1 MARGDGGM
9 RKKLMLE
16 APAKVNLFLAVGGR
30 RPDGYHEVLTLLQA
44 VELCDL
50 IVVELSS
57 STRIELEVEG
67 DVPRDEGNLCL
78 RAARVFQ
85 ERIGRGLGA
94 RIGLRK
100 RIPVGAGLGGGSSDA
115 AAVLLGLNLL
125 LGEPLKREEL
135 EGAAAELGSD
145 VPFFLR
151 GGTAVAEGRG
161 ERVRGLSPAEEIW
174 VLLLNPGFAL
184 STADVYREFDRLNPS
199 PLPPGILPRGLVRGL
214 EKGDLEEVGDH
225 IRNDLIEAALRLAP
239 GLGSLL
245 EKLGREGP
253 GGMSGSGPTLFLL
266 SRDEEAL
273 VRTGIKMAFPWS
285 SVARFREK
293 GVAPL

>member
-1 MARGDGGM
+1 MG
-9 RKKLMLE
+9 KKLMLE
-16 APAKVNLFLAVGGR
+16 APAKVNLFLAVGGK
-30 RPDGYHEVLTLLQA
+30 RPDGYHEVLTLIQA

-50 IVVELSS
+50 IMVELSS
-57 STRIELEVEG
+57 STKIELEVEG
-67 DVPRDEGNLCL
+67 DIPRDEGNLCL

-85 ERIGRGLGA
+85 ERIGRELGA

-125 LGEPLKREEL
+125 LGEPLEREAL

-145 VPFFLR
+145 VPFFLQ

-161 ERVRGLSPAEEIW
+161 ERVRRLPPAEEIW

-199 PLPPGILPRGLVRGL
+199 PPPPPGVLPQGLVRGL
-214 EKGDLEEVGDH
+214 ERGDLEEVGAH
-225 IRNDLIEAALRLAP
+225 IRNDLVEAVLRLAP

-245 EKLGREGP
+245 ERLVREGP

-293 GVAPL
+293 GVAAL